1 VVDDAGRGDV
11 VACAAAAG
19 TRGATSLDFAAFR
32 ELLRLLDLDAAPTP
46 PPLCG
51 GDGGALTASQSG
63 GGFGFGGSGADQ
75 FSLVRG
81 AFVLVGMSAWGAQR
95 MSALA
100 ELFPYTTALGSP
112 RSVSRCR
119 DSLVLHVVLL
129 SLQRLAKKY
138 GASLRSTE

>member
-1 VVDDAGRGDV
+1 M
-11 VACAAAAG
+11 
-19 TRGATSLDFAAFR
+19 
-32 ELLRLLDLDAAPTP
+32 
-46 PPLCG
+46 
-51 GDGGALTASQSG
+51 
-63 GGFGFGGSGADQ
+63 
-75 FSLVRG
+75 VRG
-81 AFVLVGMSAWGAQR
+81 AFVLFGMSAWGAQR

-138 GASLRSTE
+138 GSSLCSTE